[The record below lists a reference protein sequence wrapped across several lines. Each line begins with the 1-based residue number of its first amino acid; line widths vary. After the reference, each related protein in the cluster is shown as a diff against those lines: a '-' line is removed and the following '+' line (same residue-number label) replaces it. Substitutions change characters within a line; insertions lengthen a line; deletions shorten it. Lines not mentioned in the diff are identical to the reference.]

1 MSPATW
7 LRVKALYTAASELP
21 EPDREAFIEREAASE
36 PRARVEALRLL
47 RADSLPATQRVD
59 PVRLPPLG
67 FGNSPRPASMR
78 LAVGQLLAGRYLV
91 RRFVA
96 AGGVGE
102 VYEAEDRERA
112 ERVALKIFRAEFS
125 SNDHIPWLRR
135 EVEMAR
141 RVRHPNVC
149 RVFDLVVD
157 GGLVFLTMEF
167 LEGETLAA
175 YLRREGA
182 LSERR
187 ALPLVRQMV
196 AGLAAAH
203 EQGVIHRD
211 FKPGN
216 VMVVPR
222 ADGPARAVI
231 TDFGMARTSS
241 DQRRTT
247 VTVASTMGFGTPAY
261 MAPEQVSGEPA
272 ERRADIYA
280 LGVVLYELLTGEL
293 PFSDESPL
301 AMAVRK
307 TRERPASP
315 RRFAPGLRVNWDRAV
330 LRCLDPVPS
339 RRFGDVREVLE
350 QLESRQP
357 GWRIALRALKQR
369 MPARALRW
377 PVAALGVAVLAW
389 FFWPR
394 TPSPETVRQWDAGV
408 FALQAGEPLAAMQQ
422 WEKVTA
428 RPLPPRAPVDRA
440 LAWHAMGFPARA
452 QAELARAP
460 RGEQAYAEI
469 AAAWLRGDRPR
480 ARQLALQRSQAAP
493 SDALK
498 LADAAAFGGVD
509 LWPRVT
515 ALRPEHGGAHLLLG
529 EAAAQRGQWA
539 EAERHF
545 TLASTYFQTS
555 GVPTMVRAVSSRR
568 GLRQLAGGD
577 AEAAR
582 AALQPGQSLAKTGAA
597 PCERFVVLM
606 AGQEDNFAK
615 PDDPVPF
622 LSPRFPTGPDD
633 PLRRSFDQGLV
644 DGRLMLSFP
653 LPNYR
658 FCSGQLTLR
667 MRRDLSVGG
676 GSFNDQISI
685 GAAPF
690 EATIAPPLVKTLW
703 AALMESAAADLTLEL
718 APDMLAAVQ
727 RAYAGAPV
735 AFLDI
740 VAGDDTDFDFVKLTL
755 VY

>member
-1 MSPATW
+1 MMSPATW
-7 LRVKALYTAASELP
+7 QRVKVLYAAASELP
-21 EPDREAFIEREAASE
+21 EPDREAFVEREAASE

-47 RADSLPATQRVD
+47 RADSVPAMKQVE
-59 PVRLPPLG
+59 PLRLPH
-67 FGNSPRPASMR
+67 RQATR
-78 LAVGQLLAGRYLV
+78 LQLGQLLAGRYLV

-112 ERVALKIFRAEFS
+112 ERVALKIFRAEFA

-203 EQGVIHRD
+203 AEGVIHRD

-307 TRERPASP
+307 TRERPVSP

-330 LRCLDPVPS
+330 LRCLDPKPA

-350 QLESRQP
+350 QLESRRP
-357 GWRIALRALKQR
+357 GWRIAARGLRQR
-369 MPARALRW
+369 IPARSLLLPA
-377 PVAALGVAVLAW
+377 AALLLAACGW
-389 FFWPR
+389 IFWPR
-394 TPSPETVRQWDAGV
+394 TAAPETVRQWETGV
-408 FALQAGEPLAAMQQ
+408 FALQAGEALAAIQQ
-422 WEKVTA
+422 WEHVTA
-428 RPLPPRAPVDRA
+428 RPLPARAPVDLA
-440 LAWHAMGFPARA
+440 LAWHALGFPARA
-452 QAELARAP
+452 KTELSRAT
-460 RGEQAYAEI
+460 RGEQAYAQI
-469 AAAWLRGDRPR
+469 AAAWIGGDKAR
-480 ARQLALQRSQAAP
+480 ARQLALQRSQGGHP
-493 SDALK
+493 DALN
-498 LADAAAFGGVD
+498 LADAAAFGAAD
-509 LWPRVT
+509 LWPRVAT
-515 ALRPEHGGAHLLLG
+515 LRPDHGGAQLMLG
-529 EAAAQRGQWA
+529 EAAAQSGKWA
-539 EAERHF
+539 EAERYF
-545 TLASTYFQTS
+545 TLASTHFQTS
-555 GVPTMVRAVSSRR
+555 GAVAMLRAISSRR
-568 GLRQLAGGD
+568 GLRYLAGGNP
-577 AEAAR
+577 EAGR
-582 AALQPGQSLAKTGAA
+582 AALEPGRAAAGTGAA

-606 AGQEDNFAK
+606 AGQDDTFEK
-615 PDDPVPF
+615 PDDPIPF
-622 LSPRFPTGPDD
+622 VSPRFPAAGPAA
-633 PLRRSFDQGLV
+633 RRTFDQGLV
-644 DGRLMLSFP
+644 DGQLMLSFP
-653 LPNYR
+653 LPNLR
-658 FCSGQLTLR
+658 FCSGQITLR

-676 GSFNDQISI
+676 GGSFNDTISI
-685 GAAPF
+685 GSAPF
-690 EATIAPPLVKTLW
+690 SSTSSAPLVKTLW
-703 AALMESAAADLTLEL
+703 ATLMNSSAADLTVEVTPEL
-718 APDMLAAVQ
+718 LAAAQ
-727 RAYAGAPV
+727 HAYAGAPV

-740 VAGDDTDFDFVKLTL
+740 VAGDDTDFDFIKFTL